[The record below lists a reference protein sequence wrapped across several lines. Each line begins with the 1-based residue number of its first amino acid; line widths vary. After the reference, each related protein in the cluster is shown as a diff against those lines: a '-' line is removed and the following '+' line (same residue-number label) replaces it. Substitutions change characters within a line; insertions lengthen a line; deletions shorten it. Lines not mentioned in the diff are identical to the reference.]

1 MCSFFIFSFKNFV
14 RRKCFEMVGVDN
26 EKSRI
31 GWVATRSGDL
41 EEEIFFSAVIG
52 PSREIVAVIPRNASN
67 VEGFIS
73 PHCQVH
79 HIQ

>member
-1 MCSFFIFSFKNFV
+1 
-14 RRKCFEMVGVDN
+14 MVGVDN

-41 EEEIFFSAVIG
+41 EEEIFFVVIG
-52 PSREIVAVIPRNASN
+52 PNREIVAVTQRNSSN
-67 VEGFIS
+67 VEGFVS
-73 PHCQVH
+73 LHCQVH